1 MKKKERKSAALRSF
15 VCEQSV
21 IQRPTDDNHNRIRH
35 HSQDR
40 NGKFIILSR
49 EERVCPNCGGELR
62 VKDSVPRKRRDRY
75 SKKTTYMIRRL
86 RCKTCKRIHR
96 ELPDFLLP
104 YKRYDEETIESV
116 IDKKVDDCTASPSTI
131 QRWRSWNK
139 RSRLTLKSLVLLVQK
154 KIINLLTERTLL
166 EETIQRQTGWLKLT
180 AKMIVNGGYKVPT

>member
-1 MKKKERKSAALRSF
+1 MLIFRRKLGF
-15 VCEQSV
+15 FLLYNCQS
-21 IQRPTDDNHNRIRH
+21 QD

>member
-1 MKKKERKSAALRSF
+1 MLIFRRKLGF
-15 VCEQSV
+15 FLLYNCQS
-21 IQRPTDDNHNRIRH
+21 QD

-62 VKDSVPRKRRDRY
+62 VKGSVPRKRRDRY

-131 QRWRSWNK
+131 QRWRSWYK

-154 KIINLLTERTLL
+154 KIINLLTERT
-166 EETIQRQTGWLKLT
+166 R
-180 AKMIVNGGYKVPT
+180 